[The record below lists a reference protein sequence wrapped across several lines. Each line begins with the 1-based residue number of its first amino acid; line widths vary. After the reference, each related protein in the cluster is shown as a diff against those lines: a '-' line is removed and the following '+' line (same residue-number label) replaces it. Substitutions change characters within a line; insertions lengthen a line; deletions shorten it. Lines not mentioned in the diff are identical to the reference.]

1 MPNPSPIKTRRQGQ
15 DARVSLAV
23 VVAMIAMMA
32 VYAAFIA

>member
-1 MPNPSPIKTRRQGQ
+1 MPNSSPMKTKRQGQ

-23 VVAMIAMMA
+23 VVAMVAMMA